1 MRQSAW
7 HAIWNFALAFL
18 GAVAIGWLSSTFHLG
33 VFSQITSGAEV
44 EAIAPESN
52 NNLIQLAQSQYES
65 EQFLAAAETLGQA
78 IANAESTND
87 KLQQSQ
93 ALGLQSL
100 ALQKLG
106 RWDEAEASVE
116 QSLAFLATLQSN
128 ADSVSRVR
136 GQVLNAQ
143 GQLKF
148 ALGQADKA
156 LESWETAEQ
165 NYQQAKAP
173 AAVLGSRINQ
183 AQALQSLGFY
193 RRAENLLDKI
203 EADVRTISDPSIRIK
218 GLLSLGNTLRLGG
231 EVERSHTVLSEGLA
245 IAQKKQKPD
254 EEGQALLSI
263 GNTERVLASRAAA
276 IGESAVSDRH
286 IQAAMQHYQ
295 EAQAV
300 SPAAITKIQAQLNQ
314 LSLLAEMKQT
324 ETAKTVRSQ
333 ITAAIEQLPPSRS
346 AIYARVNLSQRSMEL
361 ALSEAPAIA
370 QQLAT
375 AVQQART
382 LQDARAES
390 YALGALGMLYEKTG
404 NLLEAETA
412 TEAALRIAQSILAPD
427 IAYQWQWQMG
437 RLLHSDSI
445 RETPVAR
452 SESTSAVAYYTAAV
466 ETLNGLR
473 SDLVALNPDIQFSFR
488 ESVEPV
494 YRQLADLLLSADS
507 PDIEQLKQAREVIEA
522 LQLAELDNFFR
533 DACAQP
539 EPVTIDT
546 VDSTAAVIYPILLED
561 RLAVIAKLPGDDNL
575 RYYVNKDVKKEQV
588 DLITQRLLSGLRR
601 RSTLPVDIQTESQ
614 QLYQWLI
621 APFTTELEQPISR
634 EQSQI
639 KTLVFVLDG
648 SLRNIPMSVLYDGQQ
663 YLVERYAIALTPGLQ
678 LLSPQALR
686 QNSLRVLVAG
696 ATDAPSF
703 AAAGFSDLDSV
714 EFEIEGVEE
723 SVSRS
728 TSLEN
733 ENFLQSTVRENI
745 KNTAFDVVHLATHG
759 NFSSNPDRTFLLD
772 WDSRISA
779 NDIDTLFQVSDPSQE
794 NFVELL
800 VLSACETAT
809 GDDRAALGLA
819 GIAIRADVRSTLAT
833 LWQVNDTSTA
843 EFMIRFYE
851 QLGAGN
857 MTKAEAIRS
866 TQIAFL
872 KEYSETDYN
881 RPFHWAPFTLVGN
894 WL

>member
-1 MRQSAW
+1 MRR
-7 HAIWNFALAFL
+7 AIWNFSIAFL
-18 GAVAIGWLSSTFHLG
+18 SVLAISWLFPTVHSGAFSQTASSTN
-33 VFSQITSGAEV
+33 I
-44 EAIAPESN
+44 EAIAPNSGVS
-52 NNLIQLAQSQYES
+52 LMQIARQQYEG
-65 EQFLAAAETLGQA
+65 EQFLAAAQTLAQA
-78 IANAESTND
+78 ITNAESSHD

-93 ALGLQSL
+93 ASGLQAL

-106 RWDEAEASVE
+106 RWDEAKASIS
-116 QSLAFLATLQSN
+116 QSLSLLSTLRTETT
-128 ADSVSRVR
+128 AVSRVR
-136 GQVLNAQ
+136 GQILNAQ
-143 GQLKF
+143 GQLQF
-148 ALGQADKA
+148 ALGQADQA

-165 NYQQAKAP
+165 SYQQANAP
-173 AAVLGSRINQ
+173 SAALGSRINQ
-183 AQALQSLGFY
+183 IQALQSLGFY

-203 EADVRTISDPSIRIK
+203 ETDIRTSLDPSIQIK
-218 GLLSLGNTLRLGG
+218 GLLSLGDALRLGG
-231 EVERSHTVLSEGLA
+231 EVERSQTVLSEGLA
-245 IAQKKQKPD
+245 IARSQQQPS
-254 EEGQALLSI
+254 EEGQALLNL
-263 GNTERVLASRAAA
+263 GNTERVLANRAAA
-276 IGESAVSDRH
+276 IGESAASEQH
-286 IQAAMQHYQ
+286 SQTALQHYQ
-295 EAQAV
+295 AAQSV
-300 SPAAITKIQAQLNQ
+300 SPTAIAQVQAQLNQ
-314 LSLLAEMKQT
+314 LSLLVEMDQT
-324 ETAKTVRSQ
+324 ETVKRLRSQ
-333 ITAAIEQLPPSRS
+333 LISAIEQLPPSRA
-346 AIYARVNLSQRSMEL
+346 AIYARVNLSQRSMEI
-361 ALSEAPAIA
+361 ALTDAPALAEPSLLEIA
-370 QQLAT
+370 KQLAT
-375 AVQQART
+375 AIQQART
-382 LQDARAES
+382 IQDARAES
-390 YALGALGMLYEKTG
+390 YALGTLGMLYEKTG
-404 NLLEAETA
+404 NLTEAETV
-412 TEAALRIAQSILAPD
+412 TETALQIAQSILAPD

-437 RLLHSDSI
+437 RLL
-445 RETPVAR
+445 R
-452 SESTSAVAYYTAAV
+452 SERPDNPAAIAYYTAAV

-494 YRQLADLLLSADS
+494 YRQLVDLLLSSES
-507 PDIEQLKQAREVIEA
+507 PSIERLRQAREVMED

-546 VDSTAAVIYPILLED
+546 VDSTAAIVYPILLED
-561 RLAVIAKLPGDDNL
+561 RLAVIVKLPGDDY
-575 RYYVNKDVKKEQV
+575 RYYANNEIGEEQV
-588 DLITQRLLSGLRR
+588 DLIAQRLLSGLRR
-601 RSTLPVDIQTESQ
+601 RSTLPADIQAESQ
-614 QLYQWLI
+614 QLYQWLL
-621 APFTTELEQPISR
+621 APFSAELEHSMPR
-634 EQSQI
+634 AQSQI
-639 KTLVFVLDG
+639 ETLVFVLEG

-703 AAAGFSDLDSV
+703 AAAGFSDLSSV

-723 SVSRS
+723 SVSQS

-733 ENFLQSTVRENI
+733 ENFLQATVREKI
-745 KNTAFDVVHLATHG
+745 QATPFDVVHLATHG

-779 NDIDTLFQVSDPSQE
+779 NDIDTLFQVNDPSQE
-794 NFVELL
+794 KFVELL

-851 QLGAGN
+851 QLGTGK
-857 MTKAEAIRS
+857 MTKAEAVRS